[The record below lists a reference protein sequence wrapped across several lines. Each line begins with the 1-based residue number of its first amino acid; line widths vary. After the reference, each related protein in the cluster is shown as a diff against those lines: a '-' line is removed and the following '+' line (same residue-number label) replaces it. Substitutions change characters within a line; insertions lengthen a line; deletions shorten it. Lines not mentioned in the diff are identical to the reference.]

1 MPPAGAAAEDKQR
14 NSSFSNYHCGICE
27 RDSLTGSC
35 EMSVQSL
42 EQQILKVYL
51 LVLFN
56 CTTDPFRGRVK
67 VEAFWAAVECICVS
81 APCVMSSSR
90 RRYSCLT
97 VMGVFGYVCEWV
109 RAHVTWGVDVE
120 TNRELLTS

>member
-1 MPPAGAAAEDKQR
+1 MTLARAVVEDNQQ
-14 NSSFSNYHCGICE
+14 NSSFSNYNCGTCQ

-35 EMSVQSL
+35 EISVQSL
-42 EQQILKVYL
+42 EQQILKVYF

-56 CTTDPFRGRVK
+56 CTMDPFRGRVK
-67 VEAFWAAVECICVS
+67 VEAFWAAVECVCVS

-109 RAHVTWGVDVE
+109 RAHVTWGVDVK
-120 TNRELLTS
+120 TNSELLTS